1 MKKLE
6 DLTVAVRNLEADF
19 VKFYEKGQAAA
30 GTRLR
35 KGLSELRK
43 LAQDARK
50 EIQETKHWLRMLSV
64 CLAERKEELRIM
76 WQEAQELTLIF
87 GKILSSSRNSDIK

>member
-6 DLTVAVRNLEADF
+6 DLTQAVRNLEADF
-19 VKFYEKGQAAA
+19 VKFYEKEQAAA

-50 EIQETKHWLRMLSV
+50 EIQETKAS
-64 CLAERKEELRIM
+64 RK
-76 WQEAQELTLIF
+76 AS
-87 GKILSSSRNSDIK
+87 KS

>member
-6 DLTVAVRNLEADF
+6 DLTLAVRNLEADF

-43 LAQDARK
+43 LAQVQRVGGCA
-50 EIQETKHWLRMLSV
+50 V
-64 CLAERKEELRIM
+64 G
-76 WQEAQELTLIF
+76 LTY
-87 GKILSSSRNSDIK
+87 R

>member
-6 DLTVAVRNLEADF
+6 DLTQAVRNLEADF
-19 VKFYEKGQAAA
+19 AKFYEKGQAAA

-50 EIQETKHWLRMLSV
+50 EIQETKAS
-64 CLAERKEELRIM
+64 RKS
-76 WQEAQELTLIF
+76 A
-87 GKILSSSRNSDIK
+87 KP

>member
-6 DLTVAVRNLEADF
+6 DLTQAVRNLEADF
-19 VKFYEKGQAAA
+19 VKFYEKEQAAA

-43 LAQDARK
+43 LAQDVRK
-50 EIQETKHWLRMLSV
+50 EIQETKAS
-64 CLAERKEELRIM
+64 RKSP
-76 WQEAQELTLIF
+76 
-87 GKILSSSRNSDIK
+87 KS

>member
-6 DLTVAVRNLEADF
+6 DLTQAVRNLEADF
-19 VKFYEKGQAAA
+19 IKFYEKEQAAA

-50 EIQETKHWLRMLSV
+50 EIQETKASRK
-64 CLAERKEELRIM
+64 AEKP
-76 WQEAQELTLIF
+76 
-87 GKILSSSRNSDIK
+87 